1 MTPRAEGSPRR
12 ASRAPARPVAD
23 GSRLRWPG
31 AAGGFALFGEA
42 LWVGVLVTVVGLP
55 LLTLPAALAA
65 GVRSLRRYLRA
76 ERSGLAE
83 FWGDVRAAALGGLVV
98 ALAVLGALGLLSAS
112 AFVAATSPIPG
123 RELVLVVCALAAV
136 AVVTSLVAL
145 AAQWRPALGW
155 RGAASTLRSSV
166 AGDASGAV
174 LLVVA
179 VGLTGVAAWQLPP
192 LIVPA
197 LGCLAFAA
205 AVVVER
211 RHAREHPLADNPR

>member
-1 MTPRAEGSPRR
+1 MTAHRR
-12 ASRAPARPVAD
+12 PQRQPVD

-31 AAGGFALFGEA
+31 AAAGFSLFGEV
-42 LWVGVLVTVVGLP
+42 LWIGVIVTVVGLP

-83 FWGDVRAAALGGLVV
+83 FWRDVRSAVLPGMVT
-98 ALAVLGALGLLSAS
+98 ALAVIGALGLIGAS
-112 AFVAATSPIPG
+112 ALVASTTSLPG
-123 RELVLVVCALAAV
+123 RELVLVVCALATV
-136 AVVTSLVAL
+136 AVLTALVAL
-145 AAQWRPALGW
+145 ASLWPPTLGWAEAARALRPALT
-155 RGAASTLRSSV
+155 AD
-166 AGDASGAV
+166 AGGTV

-179 VGLTGVAAWQLPP
+179 VGLTAIAAWQLPP

-211 RHAREHPLADNPR
+211 RIAREHPLIESAH